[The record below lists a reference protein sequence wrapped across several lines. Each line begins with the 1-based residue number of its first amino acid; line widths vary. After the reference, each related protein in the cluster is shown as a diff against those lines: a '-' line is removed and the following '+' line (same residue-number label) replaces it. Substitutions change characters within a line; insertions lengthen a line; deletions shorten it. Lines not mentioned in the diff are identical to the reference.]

1 MSAGEN
7 IELFEFAPEPV
18 TQRRG
23 SLTSVKAD
31 SHVASSAPTHST
43 DTTTKHTSN
52 HRSVHINGWTV
63 ELENLLIAWAE
74 KASGYAWLHN
84 RSIALFKSRNMYLAV
99 PAAMFAY
106 TSASVTLLTSQYSNS
121 EWRPVVAGLGSLI
134 SGMLI
139 QFQELFTFKE
149 LSEQHRLS
157 QLGFLS
163 FFRDISCELSI
174 PKQQRREA
182 SEYVTLKRLE
192 MDKLLDH
199 APDIPP
205 KIIEQFDAKF
215 GRVNTH
221 KPDVVSRL
229 QTVIPHNS
237 PKPPAQSRTKKN
249 TTGQKKSEINLDFR
263 PGREVDVSWEAR
275 TDVSQ
280 LIEIANS
287 DTHSDRDSDMETEQ
301 GDERESPHAKSQ
313 LNVEQLVLLPN
324 SSSPNR
330 LENDGSAA
338 ASDTLKD
345 GLATFV

>member
-1 MSAGEN
+1 MSTGEN

-18 TQRRG
+18 AQRRG
-23 SLTSVKAD
+23 SLTSVKAEG
-31 SHVASSAPTHST
+31 ATSSSVPAHST
-43 DTTTKHTSN
+43 DATTKHTFN
-52 HRSVHINGWTV
+52 HTSVHINGWTV

-84 RSIALFKSRNMYLAV
+84 RSITLYKNRNMYLAV

-106 TSASVTLLTSQYSNS
+106 TSASVTLLTSQYSNA
-121 EWRPVVAGLGSLI
+121 EWRTIVAGLGSLI

-174 PKQQRREA
+174 PKRQRREA

-237 PKPPAQSRTKKN
+237 PKPPSQTTTMKN
-249 TTGQKKSEINLDFR
+249 TTSQKQSKINLDFR

-287 DTHSDRDSDMETEQ
+287 DTHSDRDSDVETEQ
-301 GDERESPHAKSQ
+301 GDERESLFPKSQ
-313 LNVEQLVLLPN
+313 FNEEQLVLLPN

-338 ASDTLKD
+338 TSNSLED
-345 GLATFV
+345 GVATFV

>member
-1 MSAGEN
+1 MSAGDN
-7 IELFEFAPEPV
+7 IELFEFAPEPIADHPV
-18 TQRRG
+18 G
-23 SLTSVKAD
+23 LASVKPRNGIQA
-31 SHVASSAPTHST
+31 ATPSSSSDA
-43 DTTTKHTSN
+43 TTTPNYTSI
-52 HRSVHINGWTV
+52 HVNGWTV

-84 RSIALFKSRNMYLAV
+84 RSITLYKNRNMYLAV

-121 EWRPVVAGLGSLI
+121 EWRTIVAGLGSLI

-174 PKQQRREA
+174 PKRQRREA

-205 KIIEQFDAKF
+205 KIIERFDAKF

-237 PKPPAQSRTKKN
+237 PKPPSQTTTMKN
-249 TTGQKKSEINLDFR
+249 TTSQKQSKINLDFR

-301 GDERESPHAKSQ
+301 GDERVSTYANSQ
-313 LNVEQLVLLPN
+313 FNEEQLVLLPN
-324 SSSPNR
+324 SSSSNR
-330 LENDGSAA
+330 LENDGSTA
-338 ASDTLKD
+338 ASYALEV
-345 GLATFV
+345 GVATFV

>member
-121 EWRPVVAGLGSLI
+121 EWRTVVAGLGSLI

-249 TTGQKKSEINLDFR
+249 TTGQKKSEINLDLR

-313 LNVEQLVLLPN
+313 LNVQQLVLLPN